1 VAKSYKRNI
10 DFSILSKMPSTVFAK
25 SIRWF
30 FMRFL
35 SERQVRRWFEKKS
48 GGEPEIF
55 QYKADISS
63 CERIVIFLPS
73 EPDKFFVLLPFALS
87 LSIKRM
93 PDNFLVIADEN
104 NRPILRALDL
114 ERASLFYN
122 GQNMLYG
129 TADFFEMEKSI
140 QERRWDLCLF
150 LQEKT
155 TLPFLYLARA
165 TGASYRMGVK
175 QEFPFLNI
183 TLKNA
188 SYSDDIYANRS
199 FLYKTF
205 LIDPKK
211 AEEESIHA
219 TQKNEKLNSLSKLS
233 TSNTILLNLE
243 PPINGEPWT
252 ESEVFAIC
260 KAFQPGWRLITIA
273 ATTAQLDMYSK
284 VMEELD
290 MRSNHVLLHS
300 ESVFSLLRQYP
311 GIITLNS
318 LHSYLFLNLSNI
330 KILMLEQEQD
340 HIIPAN
346 QRMMKFSRNGNFYSF
361 SKLASDFLRESK

>member
-1 VAKSYKRNI
+1 
-10 DFSILSKMPSTVFAK
+10 
-25 SIRWF
+25 
-30 FMRFL
+30 MRFF
-35 SERQVRRWFEKKS
+35 SERHIRHWFEIKS
-48 GGEPEIF
+48 GGESEIF
-55 QYKADISS
+55 QYKANISS
-63 CERIVIFLPS
+63 CEKIVIFLPS
-73 EPDKFFVLLPFALS
+73 EHDKFFVLLPLALS

-93 PDNFLVIADEN
+93 PDNFLIIADEN

-122 GQNMLYG
+122 NQTMLYG
-129 TADFFEMEKSI
+129 TADFFEIEKRI

-165 TGASYRMGVK
+165 TGASYRMGLK

-188 SYSDDIYANRS
+188 SYNDDIYANRN

-205 LIDPKK
+205 LIDSQK
-211 AEEESIHA
+211 AEQDSIHA
-219 TQKNEKLNSLSKLS
+219 TQKNERLNSISKLS
-233 TSNTILLNLE
+233 TANTILLNLE

-252 ESEVFAIC
+252 ESEIFAIC
-260 KAFQPGWRLITIA
+260 KSFQPGWRLITIA
-273 ATTAQLDMYSK
+273 ATTSQLELYSK

-300 ESVFSLLRQYP
+300 ESIFSVLRQYP

-318 LHSYLFLNLSNI
+318 LHSHLFLNLSNI
-330 KILMLEQEQD
+330 KILMIEND
-340 HIIPAN
+340 YDMVYAVPNN
-346 QRMMKFSRNGNFYSF
+346 QRMVKFSRTGNFYSLA
-361 SKLASDFLRESK
+361 KLASDFLREPK

>member
-1 VAKSYKRNI
+1 
-10 DFSILSKMPSTVFAK
+10 MPSSVFAK
-25 SIRWF
+25 NIRWF
-30 FMRFL
+30 FMRFF
-35 SERQVRRWFEKKS
+35 SERKIRLWFEKKS

-63 CERIVIFLPS
+63 CKKVVIFLPS
-73 EPDKFFVLLPFALS
+73 EQDKFFVLLPFALS
-87 LSIKRM
+87 LSTKRM

-122 GQNMLYG
+122 KQTMLYG
-129 TADFFEMEKSI
+129 TSDFFEMEKRI
-140 QERRWDLCLF
+140 QERKWDLCLF

-165 TGASYRMGVK
+165 TGTPYRMGVK
-175 QEFPFLNI
+175 QDFPFLNI

-205 LIDPKK
+205 LIDPQK
-211 AEEESIHA
+211 AEADSIRA
-219 TQKNEKLNSLSKLS
+219 TQKNEKLNSTSKLS
-233 TSNTILLNLE
+233 TANTILLNLE
-243 PPINGEPWT
+243 PPINGDPWA

-273 ATTAQLDMYSK
+273 ATTAQLDLYSK

-300 ESVFSLLRQYP
+300 ESIFSVLRQYP

-318 LHSYLFLNLSNI
+318 PHSHLFLNLSNI
-330 KILMLEQEQD
+330 KVLMIEQEQELGYTV
-340 HIIPAN
+340 PNN
-346 QRMMKFSRNGNFYSF
+346 QRMVKYSRNGNFYSF
-361 SKLASDFLRESK
+361 TKLASDFLRESK

>member
-1 VAKSYKRNI
+1 MS
-10 DFSILSKMPSTVFAK
+10 SSVFAK
-25 SIRWF
+25 NIRWF
-30 FMRFL
+30 FMRFF
-35 SERQVRRWFEKKS
+35 SEQHIRHWFEKKS

-55 QYKADISS
+55 QYKADIST
-63 CERIVIFLPS
+63 CQKIVVFMPS
-73 EPDKFFVLLPFALS
+73 EQDKFFVLLPFVLS

-93 PDNFLVIADEN
+93 PDNFLVIASED

-122 GQNMLYG
+122 DKTMLYG
-129 TADFFEMEKSI
+129 TSDFFDIEKRI

-155 TLPFLYLARA
+155 TLPFLYLARI
-165 TGASYRMGVK
+165 TGAPYRMGVK
-175 QEFPFLNI
+175 QDFPFLNI

-188 SYSDDIYANRS
+188 SYSDNIYANRN

-205 LIDPKK
+205 LMDSQK
-211 AEEESIHA
+211 AESDSIHA
-219 TQKNEKLNSLSKLS
+219 TQKNEKLNSISKLS
-233 TSNTILLNLE
+233 TANTILLNLE
-243 PPINGEPWT
+243 PPVNGEPWS

-273 ATTAQLDMYSK
+273 ATTAQMDLYSK
-284 VMEELD
+284 VMEQLD

-300 ESVFSLLRQYP
+300 ESIFSVLRQYP

-318 LHSYLFLNLSNI
+318 IHSHLFLNLSNI
-330 KILMLEQEQD
+330 KVLMLEQEQEVDYNIPD
-340 HIIPAN
+340 H
-346 QRMMKFSRNGNFYSF
+346 QRMVKFSRTGNFYSLT
-361 SKLASDFLRESK
+361 KLAADFLRESK

>member
-1 VAKSYKRNI
+1 MS
-10 DFSILSKMPSTVFAK
+10 SSVFAK
-25 SIRWF
+25 NIRWF
-30 FMRFL
+30 FMRFF
-35 SERQVRRWFEKKS
+35 SERYIRHWFEIKS

-55 QYKADISS
+55 QYKSNISS
-63 CERIVIFLPS
+63 CEKVVIFLPS
-73 EPDKFFVLLPFALS
+73 EQDRFFVLLPLALS
-87 LSIKRM
+87 LSVKRM
-93 PDNFLVIADEN
+93 PDNFLVIADED

-122 GQNMLYG
+122 NKTMLYG
-129 TADFFEMEKSI
+129 TSDFFEMEKRI

-165 TGASYRMGVK
+165 TGAPFRMGLK
-175 QEFPFLNI
+175 QDFPFLNI

-188 SYSDDIYANRS
+188 SYNSDDIYANRN

-205 LIDPKK
+205 LIDSKK
-211 AEEESIHA
+211 AEQDSIHA
-219 TQKNEKLNSLSKLS
+219 TQKNEKLNSISKLS
-233 TSNTILLNLE
+233 TANTVLLNLE
-243 PPINGEPWT
+243 PPISGEPWS

-273 ATTAQLDMYSK
+273 ATTSQLELYSK
-284 VMEELD
+284 VIEELD

-300 ESVFSLLRQYP
+300 ESIFSVLRQYP

-318 LHSYLFLNLSNI
+318 THSHLFLNLTNI
-330 KILMLEQEQD
+330 KVLMIEQD
-340 HIIPAN
+340 YDQIYTVPNN
-346 QRMMKFSRNGNFYSF
+346 QRMVKFSRTGNFYSLA
-361 SKLASDFLRESK
+361 KLASDFLRESK